1 MHHGVE
7 GKQTP
12 HRAKGLCCYETKCS
26 EGDRAQQHPQQEGKA
41 TRPSQKQPDTQ
52 REGPAKK
59 LDQDATKDQ
68 PQGEGKHQSAGE
80 GSQQQPNQRQQK
92 GGPTTHKKGHDDHG
106 QTPIA
111 AQAETPTQRN
121 HNQRGATHE
130 RKQNTRPRT
139 TDGRESTAQGK
150 TAPNQ
155 PTRQNKKGG
164 HEGTEPH
171 RGTQKDPHHTAASGS
186 KPYCGAQGKRAQEIK
201 WQNDNK
207 TAGRREGRGGSLR
220 QTPCSIFKVVL
231 FICSKSVIPAV
242 PNRKGDRVSSLFPCG
257 KKPQFIAFSLK
268 GNPVS
273 LLRFPT

>member
-1 MHHGVE
+1 MRQNEVRATE
-7 GKQTP
+7 PTTP
-12 HRAKGLCCYETKCS
+12 PAGRQGNQAVT
-26 EGDRAQQHPQQEGKA
+26 KA
-41 TRPSQKQPDTQ
+41 TRYP
-52 REGPAKK
+52 EGGTSEKTGPGRHK
-59 LDQDATKDQ
+59 
-68 PQGEGKHQSAGE
+68 
-80 GSQQQPNQRQQK
+80 
-92 GGPTTHKKGHDDHG
+92 GPTAGGREASIGRGGEPTTAKQTTEKRRPNHPQKGHDDHG

-121 HNQRGATHE
+121 HRPKRGHAREKAKHKT
-130 RKQNTRPRT
+130 KDN
-139 TDGRESTAQGK
+139 GRQGEHSPDQ

-171 RGTQKDPHHTAASGS
+171 GGTQKDPHHTAASGS
-186 KPYCGAQGKRAQEIK
+186 KPQCGAQGKRAQEIK
-201 WQNDNK
+201 WQNDNI
-207 TAGRREGRGGSLR
+207 TEGRGEGRGGSLR

-257 KKPQFIAFSLK
+257 KKPQFIAFGLK